1 MTEKEKVD
9 YIHQRLENCTPEE
22 KPYLVSLLNYVQW
35 EITPIQQKSKK
46 QIS

>member
-35 EITPIQQKSKK
+35 DIIPTLPKLNNQTS
-46 QIS
+46 